1 MRFNIGALSGIIEI
15 MKKGIISILLLIVI
29 TLTVRADY
37 KVFEKVD
44 PASIWNRDELY
55 KTPKTWKYEGFLK
68 SDVKSIW
75 IDDLT
80 VAFDANGR
88 KPVKA
93 FLLWTND
100 GKNVKWTER
109 EWQEKNIADFD
120 PASGVVT
127 VKIPN
132 GAYQAFVNIVA
143 DDSFIASSRI
153 ITVVQDNAANGN

>member
-1 MRFNIGALSGIIEI
+1 MRVLT
-15 MKKGIISILLLIVI
+15 ISS
-29 TLTVRADY
+29 TEFD
-37 KVFEKVD
+37 
-44 PASIWNRDELY
+44 
-55 KTPKTWKYEGFLK
+55 G
-68 SDVKSIW
+68 
-75 IDDLT
+75 DDLT

-153 ITVVQDNAANGN
+153 ITVVQDNAVNSNIKP